1 MNLMMRYLKSSPPA
15 LLLFTALLSG
25 CDLPAAPVP
34 ESWSGG
40 DLRGVNHTRYP
51 IPRFSVNGSPG
62 PNIGAFGEGG
72 GACCISLPD
81 KWRPGLKADV
91 EWVVNTHAGLV
102 KFPGYVDREKYKAW
116 EKNHT
121 DGLVKHRTTVDIPD
135 YGNKKCGLTV
145 HFLPCNQIKVTAS
158 CKTYG
163 AAEYP
168 IKEPREME
176 EPAVCP
182 E

>member
-1 MNLMMRYLKSSPPA
+1 MIKMLTKCRGYTLFLFAA
-15 LLLFTALLSG
+15 LLLTS
-25 CDLPAAPVP
+25 CEQP
-34 ESWSGG
+34 ETWSSG
-40 DLRGVNHTRYP
+40 DLRGVNHTRQE
-51 IPRFSVNGSPG
+51 IPGFSVNGSIG
-62 PNIGAFGEGG
+62 PNIGSFGEKG

-91 EWVVNTHAGLV
+91 VWVVSTTSDIIN
-102 KFPGYVDREKYKAW
+102 FPGYEDWEKYKAW
-116 EKNHT
+116 EKKVIE
-121 DGLVKHRTTVDIPD
+121 GRVKQYTKVDIPD
-135 YGNKKCGLTV
+135 YGDRKCGLTV

-176 EPAVCP
+176 EPEQCP
-182 E
+182 K